1 VEPRILNLD
10 DVELT
15 SRPPLFTPKGEAVQ
29 RFDSRTGAI
38 GTRLGAQKLGYNLCV
53 VPPGKRAFPLH
64 NHHVN
69 EELFFILDGSG
80 ELRVGAQTHAV
91 RKGDFIACP
100 PGGPDSA
107 HQLVNTG
114 SVELRY
120 LAVSTRLYPELVE
133 YPDSG
138 KFATMHERG
147 RAPDGAP
154 QMFRYFGREQDS
166 LDYWDGE

>member
-1 VEPRILNLD
+1 M
-10 DVELT
+10 
-15 SRPPLFTPKGEAVQ
+15 
-29 RFDSRTGAI
+29 
-38 GTRLGAQKLGYNLCV
+38 
-53 VPPGKRAFPLH
+53 
-64 NHHVN
+64 
-69 EELFFILDGSG
+69 
-80 ELRVGAQTHAV
+80 
-91 RKGDFIACP
+91 
-100 PGGPDSA
+100 
-107 HQLVNTG
+107 NTG

>member
-1 VEPRILNLD
+1 VEPRILNID

-15 SRPPLFTPKGEAVQ
+15 ARPPLFTPKGEAAQ
-29 RFDSRTGAI
+29 RFDSRSGAI

-69 EELFFILDGSG
+69 EELFFILGGSG

-91 RKGDFIACP
+91 RQGDFIACP

-114 SVELRY
+114 TVELRY

>member
-1 VEPRILNLD
+1 METRILNID

-15 SRPPLFTPKGEAVQ
+15 ARPPLFTPKGEATQ

-69 EELFFILDGSG
+69 EELFFILEGSG
-80 ELRVGAQTHAV
+80 ELRVGTQTHAV

-100 PGGPDSA
+100 PGGQSMKSPWRTA
-107 HQLVNTG
+107 CVC
-114 SVELRY
+114 
-120 LAVSTRLYPELVE
+120 APTRSSPLPSRMKNSSSFTWWLC
-133 YPDSG
+133 SG
-138 KFATMHERG
+138 KARLPGGTTQR
-147 RAPDGAP
+147 
-154 QMFRYFGREQDS
+154 
-166 LDYWDGE
+166 L

>member
-1 VEPRILNLD
+1 METRILNID

-15 SRPPLFTPKGEAVQ
+15 ARPPLFTPKGEATQ

-69 EELFFILDGSG
+69 EELFFILEGSG
-80 ELRVGAQTHAV
+80 ELRVGTQTHAV

-114 SVELRY
+114 TVELRY

>member
-1 VEPRILNLD
+1 VEPRVLNID

-15 SRPPLFTPKGEAVQ
+15 PRPPLFIAKGEAAQ
-29 RFDSRTGAI
+29 RFESRTGAI
-38 GTRLGAQKLGYNLCV
+38 GTRLGAQKLGYNICV

-69 EELFFILDGSG
+69 EEMFFILEGCG
-80 ELRVGAQTHAV
+80 ELRWGAETVPLRQ
-91 RKGDFIACP
+91 GDFIACP

-107 HQLVNTG
+107 HQIVNTG
-114 SVELRY
+114 TAELRY
-120 LAVSTRLYPELVE
+120 LAVSTRQYPELVE

-138 KFATMHERG
+138 KFATLHERG
-147 RAPDGAP
+147 RLPDGAP
-154 QMFRYFGREQDS
+154 LMFRYFGREQDS